1 MSVPKKEIFIVKLRS
16 IKSTVE
22 KASDTQKKEH
32 IAIHLGESFNSLI
45 SEIAQEYPD
54 LKDSLPKPFTSTGM
68 FRRLE
73 KMEVNYL
80 DLEIETETVL
90 SLLNLVEK

>member
-1 MSVPKKEIFIVKLRS
+1 MTVQKKDIYFVKLRS
-16 IKSTVE
+16 IKSTIE
-22 KASDTQKKEH
+22 KTSDTQKKEH

-68 FRRLE
+68 FERMK

-80 DLEIETETVL
+80 DLEIATETVI
-90 SLLNLVEK
+90 SLLNLVGK

>member
-1 MSVPKKEIFIVKLRS
+1 MPIQKKDIFTVKLKS
-16 IKSTVE
+16 IKNTIE

-54 LKDSLPKPFTSTGM
+54 LKDSLPKPFTSTGVFQRM
-68 FRRLE
+68 K

-80 DLEIETETVL
+80 DLEISTETVL
-90 SLLNLVEK
+90 SLLNLIEK